1 MFVVAYQ
8 RILQLSY
15 IDKFLNDVHL
25 EFRDKYKN
33 ELTSGNQLVDYDFM
47 KTFNRILRNAEEWGR
62 FETELLTSYV
72 EIGFVL

>member
-33 ELTSGNQLVDYDFM
+33 ELTGGSQLMDFDFLN
-47 KTFNRILRNAEEWGR
+47 TFNRILREAEEWG
-62 FETELLTSYV
+62 ELCLTN
-72 EIGFVL
+72 LNNLRNL